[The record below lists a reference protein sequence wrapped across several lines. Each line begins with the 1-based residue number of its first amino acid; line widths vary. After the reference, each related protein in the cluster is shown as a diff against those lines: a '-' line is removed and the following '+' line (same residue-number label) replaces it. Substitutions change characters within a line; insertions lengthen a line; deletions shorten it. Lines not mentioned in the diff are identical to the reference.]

1 MPAILALVP
10 GTSAEGLRNALQG
23 AALDAFV
30 TSEPARLQSA
40 AELSAPQILLV
51 HQQFLGDKGARE
63 RLGDSRWI
71 SVVAAGDPDG
81 LDLDEI
87 EALRVV
93 PAELDIDALVRR
105 LTLTEHGLSIG
116 VQPSADL
123 TALVCD
129 VAQTPVL
136 EIVRGLCRRQ
146 AWCEL
151 RLDGGVIHLGGGDV
165 LAARSRKAR
174 AIKAFC
180 RLARRRT
187 GNLTVVLA
195 EPGPREIGMGLDQ
208 LLLRALEDAQE
219 NPPDPR
225 SALQLYQPGLHR
237 APGLLDYQRE
247 LLQAVEEAPT
257 VGDVLDALPWP
268 DGLIA
273 KRLAR
278 LVEAKLVVVVK
289 PRNAATVVTDSA
301 ADLPGR
307 ITRALGITVVPLTVQ
322 FGAKTYVDGVNI
334 TPSRFY
340 ELLAASNEHPRTQ
353 PPTADAFAVCF
364 AERLADQDI
373 VAVHLSS
380 KLSQT
385 VASATAGAAEVL
397 ASKTRPEAAI
407 EVVDGANLS
416 TGTGLL
422 AVAAARMAERGLGAR
437 EIAERLRAMAPRV
450 HTLFVVDTFDYLVR
464 GGRVGAG
471 RALVGRLL
479 GIKPILGVVGGE
491 IAAVDKARG
500 GRAAH
505 PKMIEILATR
515 VDPSQP
521 VVAAVAHAKAPV
533 WADRLRTLLAKRFH
547 VRECILTDIG
557 PVIGTHAGP
566 GAVGAAVLQPSAEE
580 WPWIEPTD
588 AEVDSDA

>member
-10 GTSAEGLRNALQG
+10 GTSAEGLRAGLQD

-30 TSEPARLQSA
+30 TPEPARLLSA
-40 AELSAPQILLV
+40 LELSSPQILV
-51 HQQFLGDKGARE
+51 IHQQFLGDKGVRQH
-63 RLGDSRWI
+63 LGDSRWI
-71 SVVAAGDPDG
+71 SVVAATNAEA
-81 LDLDEI
+81 LELDEV
-87 EALRVV
+87 ESLRVI
-93 PAELDIDALVRR
+93 PAELDAPTLVQR

-123 TALVCD
+123 TTLVCD
-129 VAQTPVL
+129 IAQTPVL
-136 EIVRGLCRRQ
+136 EVVRGLCRRQ
-146 AWCEL
+146 AACEL
-151 RLDGGVIHLGGGDV
+151 RLDGGVIQLGGGDV

-195 EPGPREIGMGLDQ
+195 EPAPREIGMGLDQ

-219 NPPDPR
+219 SPPDPR
-225 SALQLYQPGLHR
+225 SALELYQPGLHR

-289 PRNAATVVTDSA
+289 PRNGATVVTDSA

-307 ITRALGITVVPLTVQ
+307 VTRALGITVVPLTVQ
-322 FGAKTYVDGVNI
+322 FGAKSYVDGVEI

-340 ELLAASNEHPRTQ
+340 ELLRSSSDHPRTQ
-353 PPTADAFAVCF
+353 PPPADSFAVCF
-364 AERLADQDI
+364 AERLADQDV
-373 VAVHLSS
+373 VAVHLSA

-385 VASATAGAAEVL
+385 VANATDGASEVL
-397 ASKTRPEAAI
+397 ASRTRPEAAI

-437 EIAERLRAMAPRV
+437 DIAQRLRAMAPRV

-464 GGRVGAG
+464 GGRVGAA
-471 RALVGRLL
+471 RALVGKLL
-479 GIKPILGVVGGE
+479 GIKPILGIIGGE

-500 GRAAH
+500 GRTAH

-515 VDPSQP
+515 VDPAKP
-521 VVAAVAHAKAPV
+521 VMAAVAHAKAPV
-533 WADRLRTLLAKRFH
+533 WADRLRSLLAQRFQ

-566 GAVGAAVLQPSAEE
+566 GAVGAALFQPDPDE
-580 WPWIEPTD
+580 WQWIEPTE
-588 AEVDSDA
+588 AEVDSDE